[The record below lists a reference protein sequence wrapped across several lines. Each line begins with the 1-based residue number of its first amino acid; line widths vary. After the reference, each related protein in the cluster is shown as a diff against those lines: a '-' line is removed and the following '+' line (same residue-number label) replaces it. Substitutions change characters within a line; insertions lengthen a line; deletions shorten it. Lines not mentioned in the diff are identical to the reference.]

1 MPIDIGNIRLFSV
14 LELSEKLRCAPGTIR
29 EYLREGRLKGR
40 KVGVKW
46 YVSEESLR
54 EYFSTSNNQSI
65 IEKKAT

>member
-14 LELSEKLRCAPGTIR
+14 KELSDKLKCAPGTIR

-46 YVSEESLR
+46 YVSEESIR
-54 EYFSTSNNQSI
+54 EYFSKQDIQPLPENKIT
-65 IEKKAT
+65 